1 VLNDKYLF
9 PKTDADALAS
19 FLTPMLRLHP
29 DKRAKASEL
38 IHHNWL
44 DGIVVQGEIDVIRRA
59 EQEEAE
65 RLAAQRRASS
75 RDSAT
80 GSKSRSR
87 EKRKRAG
94 GAGAALDVDE
104 VDAMKPVDAG
114 VEDGRGG
121 EDGEEGGGDGED
133 GLVVRQPP
141 LKLNLPPTPVVKD
154 HAQSSPSALT
164 RALQAN
170 AHSTSEHKVSNSG
183 GSKRRR

>member
-1 VLNDKYLF
+1 
-9 PKTDADALAS
+9 
-19 FLTPMLRLHP
+19 
-29 DKRAKASEL
+29 
-38 IHHNWL
+38 
-44 DGIVVQGEIDVIRRA
+44 VQGEIDVIRRA

-65 RLAAQRRASS
+65 RLVAQRRASS

-94 GAGAALDVDE
+94 GAAAALDVDE
-104 VDAMKPVDAG
+104 VDAMKPVEVG

-121 EDGEEGGGDGED
+121 EDEDGEEGGGDEED
-133 GLVVRQPP
+133 VLVVRQQP
-141 LKLNLPPTPVVKD
+141 LKLNLPPTPVVKE

-170 AHSTSEHKVSNSG
+170 AHPMPEHKVSNSG

>member
-1 VLNDKYLF
+1 MLNDKYLF
-9 PKTDADALAS
+9 PKTDAEALAS

-44 DGIVVQGEIDVIRRA
+44 DGVVVQGEIDVIRRA

-75 RDSAT
+75 RDSAA

-87 EKRKRAG
+87 EKRKRAD

-104 VDAMKPVDAG
+104 VDAMKPVDVG
-114 VEDGRGG
+114 VEDRRGREDE
-121 EDGEEGGGDGED
+121 EDGEDGED

-141 LKLNLPPTPVVKD
+141 LKLNLPPTPVVKE

-170 AHSTSEHKVSNSG
+170 AHPTAEPKVSHSG